1 MDMKKLILPLLF
13 IGLQLSAYSKAAP
26 AKAISPK
33 DHKVSLDLAQLN
45 SKLILDIKSKPA
57 NKNVK
62 DNSFNGVQ
70 DCDQSQTMDL
80 MLESTGKCLEFKSAT
95 KATIRAPIVV
105 VKAAVDPKGF
115 DELKNSYK
123 KLQVSVKQLNT
134 AQAGWGSIHHW
145 GTEAISPDHYIFI
158 SPKNKEI
165 ALRIGP
171 IPDEVMNFYNM
182 KWTLKPW

>member
-1 MDMKKLILPLLF
+1 MKKLILPLL
-13 IGLQLSAYSKAAP
+13 LVAVQLNAQTAP
-26 AKAISPK
+26 AKVISPK
-33 DHKVSLDLAQLN
+33 EHKVSLDLAQLN

-62 DNSFNGVQ
+62 DNSFSGVQ
-70 DCDQSQTMDL
+70 DCDQSQTMDPV
-80 MLESTGKCLEFKSAT
+80 LESTGKCFEFKSAA

-105 VKAAVDPKGF
+105 LKAAADPKGF

-145 GTEAISPDHYIFI
+145 STEANSPDHYIFI
-158 SPKNKEI
+158 SPKDK
-165 ALRIGP
+165 AVTLRIGP
-171 IPDEVMNFYNM
+171 IPDEVMKFYNM

>member
-1 MDMKKLILPLLF
+1 MKKLILPLLL
-13 IGLQLSAYSKAAP
+13 IGLQLDAHPTAAP
-26 AKAISPK
+26 AKVISPK
-33 DHKVSLDLAQLN
+33 EHKVSLDLAQLN

-62 DNSFNGVQ
+62 ENSFSGVQ
-70 DCDQSQTMDL
+70 DCDQSQTMNPI
-80 MLESTGKCLEFKSAT
+80 LESTGKCFEFKLAAKS
-95 KATIRAPIVV
+95 TIRAPIVV
-105 VKAAVDPKGF
+105 LNAAADPKGF

-123 KLQVSVKQLNT
+123 KLQLSVKQLNT

-145 GTEAISPDHYIFI
+145 STEASSPDHYIFI
-158 SPKNKEI
+158 SPKDKAI